1 VRQSFE
7 PEDLVEAKNVPKVAK
22 CVEELANKVH
32 TYTRRTTK
40 VNTCELI
47 TNVIKA
53 VSNLGTKVGPR

>member
-22 CVEELANKVH
+22 CVEELANKV
-32 TYTRRTTK
+32 
-40 VNTCELI
+40 NTCELI